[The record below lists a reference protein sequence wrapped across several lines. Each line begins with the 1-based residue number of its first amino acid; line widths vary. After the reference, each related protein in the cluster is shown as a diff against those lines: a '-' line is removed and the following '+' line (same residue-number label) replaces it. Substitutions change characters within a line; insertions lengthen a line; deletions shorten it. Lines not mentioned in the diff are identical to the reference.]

1 MQDIQTSLIIVF
13 LKGLLALERYLLT
26 ETAEALQKQK
36 QPSKNKL
43 GPAWNPL
50 AYHLG
55 AFLPVLLSRSDCIYQ

>member
-36 QPSKNKL
+36 QSSKNKL
-43 GPAWNPL
+43 GPA
-50 AYHLG
+50 
-55 AFLPVLLSRSDCIYQ
+55 